1 MSIKESIMKLEKSFK
16 IKFPEVN
23 VAFYSKRRNMCVHMG
38 LNKAIF
44 AYLNFKRIIEQ
55 INKFL
60 DDHLAGKFERNY
72 PQLIHSA
79 KWKFDYIVARKNRNE

>member
-1 MSIKESIMKLEKSFK
+1 MSIKKSIMKLEKSFK

-23 VAFYSKRRNMCVHMG
+23 VAFYSSRRNMCVYMG
-38 LNKAIF
+38 LNKTIF

-60 DDHLAGKFERNY
+60 DDHLAGIFERNY
-72 PQLIHSA
+72 PQSIHSA
-79 KWKFDYIVARKNRNE
+79 KRKFDYIVARKNRNE